1 MQFDLDMPCDILG
14 MLICMLLVVYLSW
27 VFHVIISSLWMVLFV
42 FSAILRLVFLKRFV
56 INLVSLSLHVKK
68 THLCVALSV

>member
-56 INLVSLSLHVKK
+56 INLVSLPVYVKK